1 MKHRKTVL
9 LADGSD
15 EFRWLMWRI
24 AEKYSHISIMTVGTG
39 RDVLLSIQKHMPDL
53 LLMDV
58 ALPDICGLT
67 VLEELRRQGLA
78 PKTIFLSGVVS
89 DRVAKKALDLGALHF
104 IPKPFHSRAALDVI
118 CGLLHSRPQHPP
130 LFIVIAEKSQHF
142 LIHSLRYI
150 TISGRTLQVSTR
162 CFLFTEQGFLLLKSK
177 IKKYL

>member
-67 VLEELRRQGLA
+67 VLEELWRQRLA
-78 PKTIFLSGVVS
+78 PKTIFLSSVVS

-104 IPKPFHSRAALDVI
+104 IPKPFHSKAPFNAI
-118 CGLLHSRPQHPP
+118 HSLLLNRTQHPP
-130 LFIVIAEKSQHF
+130 LLSMTTAESKKSLSSQFAVYYHQRMNF
-142 LIHSLRYI
+142 ASVHPLFSL
-150 TISGRTLQVSTR
+150 
-162 CFLFTEQGFLLLKSK
+162 
-177 IKKYL
+177 

>member
-53 LLMDV
+53 LLMDA

-67 VLEELRRQGLA
+67 VLEELWRQGLA
-78 PKTIFLSGVVS
+78 PKTIFLSSVVS

-104 IPKPFHSRAALDVI
+104 IPKPFHSE
-118 CGLLHSRPQHPP
+118 QH
-130 LFIVIAEKSQHF
+130 
-142 LIHSLRYI
+142 LR
-150 TISGRTLQVSTR
+150 
-162 CFLFTEQGFLLLKSK
+162 
-177 IKKYL
+177 

>member
-67 VLEELRRQGLA
+67 VLEELWRQGLA
-78 PKTIFLSGVVS
+78 PKTIFLSSVVS
-89 DRVAKKALDLGALHF
+89 DRVAKKALDL
-104 IPKPFHSRAALDVI
+104 FHSKATFNAI
-118 CGLLHSRPQHPP
+118 HSLLLNRTQHPP
-130 LFIVIAEKSQHF
+130 LLSMTTAESKKSLSSQFAVYYHQRMNF
-142 LIHSLRYI
+142 ASVHPLFSL
-150 TISGRTLQVSTR
+150 
-162 CFLFTEQGFLLLKSK
+162 
-177 IKKYL
+177 

>member
-67 VLEELRRQGLA
+67 VLEELRQQGLA

-89 DRVAKKALDLGALHF
+89 DPNMVLQWLQCFQCGRLDHETAKRDF
-104 IPKPFHSRAALDVI
+104 
-118 CGLLHSRPQHPP
+118 
-130 LFIVIAEKSQHF
+130 
-142 LIHSLRYI
+142 
-150 TISGRTLQVSTR
+150 
-162 CFLFTEQGFLLLKSK
+162 
-177 IKKYL
+177 

>member
-24 AEKYSHISIMTVGTG
+24 VEKHGHISIMTVGTG
-39 RDVLLSIQKHMPDL
+39 QDVLLSIQKHMPDL

-67 VLEELRRQGLA
+67 VLKELRRQGLA
-78 PKTIFLSGVVS
+78 PKTIFLSSVVS

-142 LIHSLRYI
+142 FDSQFAVYYHQRADFASVHPLLFIYR
-150 TISGRTLQVSTR
+150 TGISFV
-162 CFLFTEQGFLLLKSK
+162 
-177 IKKYL
+177 KKQN